1 MFARYYAQTAD
12 LLARGRAPA
21 VPGSADV
28 LTRVLYRTLLRQ
40 THRIEETANLGG
52 SYLSPCVTRHVQAVC
67 ALIDTPRTG
76 LRPMSERCERPSELV
91 RQAFREL
98 SDPSPDKVHACS
110 PTPTPM
116 LTARPSPCSPLAHP
130 YARPTLTPRSPHAQA
145 FAALRSAEEV
155 VGWLDAN
162 VALHS
167 LAKADQPVE
176 VGACL
181 IADAIES
188 STEAPAQLAGVQAAL
203 DDLAEQ
209 VRVHGPGSTPQ
220 ELLDQINQVGGL
232 QPYVVERATAW
243 HRACNVCGILPLPPR
258 CFTRRA
264 LTSMVS
270 RVSPSSSSGVT
281 AATSGWAARLPTC
294 SGLGEARRSCCA
306 SSTRPVISKPASAY
320 VVG

>member
-40 THRIEETANLGG
+40 THRIEETASLGG

-116 LTARPSPCSPLAHP
+116 LTPRPSPCSPLAYP
-130 YARPTLTPRSPHAQA
+130 YAHPTLTPRSRHAQA

-188 STEAPAQLAGVQAAL
+188 STETPAQLAGVQAAL

-209 VRVHGPGSTPQ
+209 VRVHGAGSTPQ

-232 QPYVVERATAW
+232 QPYVVERATACS
-243 HRACNVCGILPLPPR
+243 RACNR
-258 CFTRRA
+258 MA
-264 LTSMVS
+264 
-270 RVSPSSSSGVT
+270 
-281 AATSGWAARLPTC
+281 
-294 SGLGEARRSCCA
+294 SGLQ
-306 SSTRPVISKPASAY
+306 PY
-320 VVG
+320 VAPFLCLQGALLGGH